1 MKKMKKL
8 GKIVAAIILL
18 ISCNNNQAQ
27 QPTLTIENVDTKQF
41 KELVD
46 AGEGI
51 ILDVRTP
58 EEVSNGYINNA
69 STINFYDKD
78 FSTKLNLMQKDKP
91 IYVYCKSGGR
101 SSQAAELLKNNG
113 FKKIYNLKGGITGWE
128 NSGFPIV
135 KPDGAKDEKIQQLTL
150 ADFNKLLLTDQ
161 PVLVDFHTVW
171 CSPCRKMA
179 PIIDGIEEKFKE
191 KAMVMRV
198 DIDKSKEVGKAFE
211 IQGVPVFILFKNGKE
226 IWKHNGMISEEELIK
241 QIENNL

>member
-1 MKKMKKL
+1 MKTL
-8 GKIVAAIILL
+8 GKLVAAIILL
-18 ISCNNNQAQ
+18 SSCSNNQAQ
-27 QPTLTIENVDTKQF
+27 QSVAVIENVDAKQF
-41 KELVD
+41 KELVE
-46 AGEGI
+46 AGKGI

-58 EEVSNGYINNA
+58 EEVSEGYINNA
-69 STINFYDKD
+69 STINFYDDD
-78 FSTKLNLMQKDKP
+78 FSAKINLMQKDKP

-101 SSQAAELLKNNG
+101 SSQAAELLKKNG
-113 FKKIYNLKGGITGWE
+113 FIKIYNLSGGISGWE

-135 KPDGAKDEKIQQLTL
+135 KPDGAKDEKIQQITL

-179 PIIDGIEEKFKE
+179 PIIDGIEEKYKE
-191 KAMVMRV
+191 KAVVMRI
-198 DIDKSKEVGKAFE
+198 DIDKSKEVGKEFK

-226 IWKHNGMISEEELIK
+226 IWKHNGIISEEELIK